1 MSWQFGALSVERIV
15 ESAGPL
21 LSPFEIFPDATEQ
34 HLAAERHWLGPRF
47 RDPASGLLTITIQSF
62 LIRRPGL
69 TILVDTCAGNHKR
82 RARADFD
89 GREWP
94 WLDRLAAAGVRPED
108 VDIVMCSHLHVD
120 HVGWNT
126 RLVDGRWVPTFPNA
140 RYLFSR
146 REWDY
151 WRAESARDGLPRTGD
166 YVADS
171 VLPVVAAGQAEM
183 IDEDFAVGPDLWLEA
198 AAGHTPG
205 HFVTHLAGRAILSG
219 DLFHHPLQLRHPQWS
234 TRFCADQAASRA
246 TRLRL
251 LNAWADKDTLIL
263 PAHFPAPS
271 CGHVLR
277 HGDHFAF
284 RFDGE
289 EAAFPHG

>member
-1 MSWQFGALSVERIV
+1 MSWQFGGLTVERIV

-21 LSPFEIFPDATEQ
+21 LSPFEIFPDATADA
-34 HLAAERHWLGPRF
+34 LAAERAWLGPRF
-47 RDPASGLLTITIQSF
+47 LDPATGLLTITIQSF
-62 LIRRPGL
+62 LIRRAGL

-89 GREWP
+89 GRDWP
-94 WLDRLAAAGVRPED
+94 WLDRLAAAGVRPAD
-108 VDIVMCSHLHVD
+108 VDIVMCTHLHVD

-126 RLVDGRWVPTFPNA
+126 RAENGRWVPTFPNA

-151 WRAESARDGLPRTGD
+151 WRAEAARDGLPRTGD

-171 VLPVVAAGQAEM
+171 VLPVVTAGQAEM
-183 IDEDFAVGPDLWLEA
+183 IDEDFALGPDLWLEA
-198 AAGHTPG
+198 ATGHTPG

-219 DLFHHPLQLRHPQWS
+219 DLFHHPLQLRHPGWS
-234 TRFCADQAASRA
+234 TRFCADPDAARA

-251 LNAWADKDTLIL
+251 LDRWADSGTLIL
-263 PAHFPAPS
+263 PAHFPAPTA
-271 CGHVLR
+271 GHVLR
-277 HGDHFAF
+277 CADHFAF

-289 EAAFPHG
+289 EAVCPHG